1 VCTKQRYGITEEDFQ
16 VLCAYSSIHK
26 CELLLSVYLHA
37 RSGTS
42 VKELILITYLWS
54 MHLTKKGGL
63 CEGGEYNN
71 LCERKEIQVCTWKL
85 PGNVIIRN
93 INHLRQVRGLYMAM
107 QHTRQHMSL
116 EQYLLLVTNSDRRY
130 EYYDGDVSL
139 LAGGSSNH
147 AAIALNF
154 GVALD
159 QALGDD
165 AVCRPYVTD
174 KLVRV
179 ASTKIVIPDVVVSCD
194 PADHVVE
201 VLSKSTEMTDRF
213 VKLALY
219 QAKESIQEIVYISQ
233 VIQRVEILSRSD
245 TGWLYQQYGSGQS
258 FRLES
263 LDIEIEIRQ
272 LYRRLSIP
280 AVIEQVQEENE

>member
-1 VCTKQRYGITEEDFQ
+1 M
-16 VLCAYSSIHK
+16 A
-26 CELLLSVYLHA
+26 
-37 RSGTS
+37 
-42 VKELILITYLWS
+42 
-54 MHLTKKGGL
+54 
-63 CEGGEYNN
+63 
-71 LCERKEIQVCTWKL
+71 IQ
-85 PGNVIIRN
+85 
-93 INHLRQVRGLYMAM
+93 HM
-107 QHTRQHMSL
+107 RQHMSL

-130 EYYDGDVSL
+130 EYYDGEVSL

-159 QALGDD
+159 QALSDD
-165 AVCRPYVTD
+165 AVCRPYVSD

-179 ASTKIVIPDVVVSCD
+179 NSTKIVIPDVVVSCD
-194 PADHVVE
+194 LADHGESQIINSPILVVE

-219 QAKESIQEIVYISQ
+219 QAKESIQEIIFISQ
-233 VIQRVEILSRSD
+233 VIQRVEIFSRSD
-245 TGWLYQQYGSGQS
+245 TGWLYQQYGAGQS

-280 AVIEQVQEENE
+280 AVIEQVEEEDELKSE

>member
-1 VCTKQRYGITEEDFQ
+1 M
-16 VLCAYSSIHK
+16 A
-26 CELLLSVYLHA
+26 
-37 RSGTS
+37 
-42 VKELILITYLWS
+42 
-54 MHLTKKGGL
+54 
-63 CEGGEYNN
+63 
-71 LCERKEIQVCTWKL
+71 IQ
-85 PGNVIIRN
+85 
-93 INHLRQVRGLYMAM
+93 HM
-107 QHTRQHMSL
+107 RQHMSL

-130 EYYDGDVSL
+130 EYYDGEVSL

-159 QALGDD
+159 QALSDD
-165 AVCRPYVTD
+165 AACRPYVSD

-179 ASTKIVIPDVVVSCD
+179 NSTKIVIPDVVVSCD
-194 PADHVVE
+194 LADHGESQIINSPILVVE

-219 QAKESIQEIVYISQ
+219 QAKESIQEIIFISQ
-233 VIQRVEILSRSD
+233 VIQRVEIFSRSD
-245 TGWLYQQYGSGQS
+245 TGWLYQQYGAGQS

-280 AVIEQVQEENE
+280 AVIEQVEEEDD

>member
-1 VCTKQRYGITEEDFQ
+1 
-16 VLCAYSSIHK
+16 
-26 CELLLSVYLHA
+26 
-37 RSGTS
+37 
-42 VKELILITYLWS
+42 
-54 MHLTKKGGL
+54 
-63 CEGGEYNN
+63 
-71 LCERKEIQVCTWKL
+71 
-85 PGNVIIRN
+85 
-93 INHLRQVRGLYMAM
+93 MAM

-130 EYYDGDVSL
+130 EYYDGEVSL

-159 QALGDD
+159 QALGED
-165 AVCRPYVTD
+165 AVCRPYVSD

-179 ASTKIVIPDVVVSCD
+179 NSTKIVIPDVVVSCD
-194 PADHVVE
+194 LADHGESQIINSPILVVE

-219 QAKESIQEIVYISQ
+219 QAKESIQEIVFISQ
-233 VIQRVEILSRSD
+233 IIQRVEIFSRSH
-245 TGWLYQQYGSGQS
+245 TGWLYQQYGAGQS
-258 FRLES
+258 FHLES
-263 LDIEIEIRQ
+263 LDIEIEIPQ

-280 AVIEQVQEENE
+280 AVIQQLEEENE